1 MDIVVRNGTVID
13 PVSLNET
20 RADVGIRNGIFAF
33 VGEGAPKGSLELDAS
48 GSLVLPGLID
58 THMHFEHRVGDP
70 YTVLRSLL
78 LQGVTTAFEIGRAS
92 CRERV

>member
-33 VGEGAPKGSLELDAS
+33 VGEGAPKGSLELDAVVARGIMRS
-48 GSLVLPGLID
+48 SDHNSAHCV
-58 THMHFEHRVGDP
+58 HVAHSVGDDGRWR
-70 YTVLRSLL
+70 VSLR
-78 LQGVTTAFEIGRAS
+78 
-92 CRERV
+92 